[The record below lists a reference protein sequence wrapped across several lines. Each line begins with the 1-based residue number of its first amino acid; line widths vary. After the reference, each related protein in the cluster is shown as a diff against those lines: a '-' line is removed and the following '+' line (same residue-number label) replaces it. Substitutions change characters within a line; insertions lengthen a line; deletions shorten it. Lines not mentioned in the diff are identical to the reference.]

1 MEIMNCEY
9 ENNQIE
15 IIKST
20 KNLAD
25 IVTKIKE
32 NFWDYEEEIDKIYS
46 YENMKLYEAIFGDR
60 TKYGGKNMSRS
71 LERAEIIKIISNQI
85 GQEKSFNLNF
95 KKNAIKL
102 KIDYLC
108 LTSIANVI
116 QRIIKNII
124 NQPDF
129 PQQLDDILD
138 NNNFSR
144 ILDSEIWGLTLL
156 QIRNDFKGVK
166 ELSFELSGDYDDE
179 FEINYILLFYYFY
192 GVFFPNV
199 DLITIKLDFFQLSKI
214 YMDIKDP
221 YEFKEAKIKDLCKNY
236 ENLFLANFLLICI
249 ISLTNEHL
257 TRLKIKATESF
268 INENN
273 YIIGKEFSNKKFKE
287 LTMKDNGLVL
297 FKKLMKIKNITNMS
311 FSINCL
317 DRFLFKEM
325 INFIALNRS
334 IQYLELNLFYNAS
347 FYNQRKIY
355 LNYLRGQEFHEI
367 DPNIMDKY
375 GIMYFPYINKL
386 GEEITNVI
394 EYDKIPDL
402 LFPEFKK
409 NLNQLKIILN
419 QYLINLKEFILDIT
433 PYEELIKNQCYNVQI
448 VLFILAILY
457 SLEKAKEIEHLV
469 LKCSNIDYNCLSTIL
484 KKLNNLITPKLIDLS
499 KCEDLSNLTID
510 IQGISLLLDF
520 EKLPFNSFK
529 KLDFSISNLKD
540 MEKVSSIFKKHKRG
554 IYNLTQLNLSF
565 PLEYDTNHI
574 FKEFLSIFDNF
585 PTNLKD
591 INIRYENMMKKG
603 EFLEIID
610 KTKKTKKTINCE
622 LKCDCP
628 ELGEFVGKDGP
639 EKFKEFLKSKKKINL
654 EKCQIIEAKN
664 RIIKFHLFVLPDAD
678 KMNSIIFS
686 FNKILSNSGNSGKT
700 KKDEKDDNKNIFSNI
715 FKFMG
720 KKQKFDVILV

>member
-9 ENNQIE
+9 KNNQIE
-15 IIKST
+15 IIKSE

-60 TKYGGKNMSRS
+60 TKYGGKNMNRS
-71 LERAEIIKIISNQI
+71 LERAEIIKILSNQL

-95 KKNAIKL
+95 KKNATKL

-108 LTSIANVI
+108 LTTIANII

-124 NQPDF
+124 NQNDF
-129 PQQLDDILD
+129 AQLLDEILD

-144 ILDSEIWGLTLL
+144 ILDSEIWGLTLM

-199 DLITIKLDFFQLSKI
+199 DSITIKLDFLQLSKK
-214 YMDIKDP
+214 YMDIKNP
-221 YEFKEAKIKDLCKNY
+221 YEFQEANIKELCKNY

-273 YIIGKEFSNKKFKE
+273 YIIGKEFTNKKFKE
-287 LTMKDNGLVL
+287 LTIKDNGLVL
-297 FKKLMKIKNITNMS
+297 FKKLMKVKNITYMS

-325 INFIALNRS
+325 INFIALNRT
-334 IQYLELNLFYNAS
+334 IQYLELNLFYNPN

-355 LNYLRGQEFHEI
+355 INYLRGQEFHET

-375 GIMYFPYINKL
+375 GIIYYPYINKV
-386 GEEITNVI
+386 GEELTNII
-394 EYDKIPDL
+394 EQDKIPDL

-409 NLNQLKIILN
+409 NLDQLKIILN

-433 PYEELIKNQCYNVQI
+433 PYEELIKYQCYNVQI
-448 VLFILAILY
+448 VLFILVILY
-457 SLEKAKEIEHLV
+457 SLENAKEIKHLV
-469 LKCSNIDYNCLSTIL
+469 LKCSNIDYNCLSKIL

-499 KCEDLSNLTID
+499 KCEDLSNLKID

-520 EKLPFNSFK
+520 DKLPFDSFK
-529 KLDFSISNLKD
+529 KLDFSISNIKD
-540 MEKVSSIFKKHKRG
+540 MEKISSLFKKHKRSL
-554 IYNLTQLNLSF
+554 YNLNQLNLSF
-565 PLEYDTNHI
+565 LLSSDNNYI
-574 FKEFLSIFDNF
+574 FKELLAIFDIF
-585 PTNLKD
+585 PTYLKD
-591 INIRYENMMKKG
+591 LNIYNENMMKKE

-610 KTKKTKKTINCE
+610 KIKKTKKNINCE

-628 ELGEFVGKDGP
+628 ELGEFIGKNSSD
-639 EKFKEFLKSKKKINL
+639 KFKEFLRTKKKINL
-654 EKCQIIEAKN
+654 ESCQIIEAKN
-664 RIIKFHLFVLPDAD
+664 RIIKFQSIVLPDVD
-678 KMNSIIFS
+678 KMISIIFS
-686 FNKILSNSGNSGKT
+686 VNKIINHSNDSK
-700 KKDEKDDNKNIFSNI
+700 KDDNKNIFSNV

-720 KKQKFDVILV
+720 KRQKFNVILD